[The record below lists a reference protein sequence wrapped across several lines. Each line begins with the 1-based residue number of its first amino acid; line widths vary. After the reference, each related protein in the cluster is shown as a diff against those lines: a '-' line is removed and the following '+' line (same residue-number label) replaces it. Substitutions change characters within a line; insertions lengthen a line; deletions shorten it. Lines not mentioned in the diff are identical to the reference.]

1 MTLAGQVGAFV
12 LGVGLSIRM
21 IAALY
26 AIIDLWYAI
35 GTLYPRVARGI
46 LGWGVAIVA
55 TAWFL
60 ERPFQTAF
68 VSGLLAFMV
77 FYLSLFVLRHPVLR
91 ALERSKRLAARH
103 GPPI

>member
-1 MTLAGQVGAFV
+1 MTLMGQAVAFV
-12 LGVGLSIRM
+12 FGVGLSVQM
-21 IAALY
+21 IAALH
-26 AIIDLWYAI
+26 AIIDFWYAI
-35 GTLYPRVARGI
+35 GTQYPRVVRGI
-46 LGWGVAIVA
+46 LGWGI
-55 TAWFL
+55 TIGTIAWFL
-60 ERPFQTAF
+60 ARPFQTAF